1 MPLKALA
8 PSALKRRCDPR
19 SLRFRTTA
27 ELEDLDEILGQ
38 ERAIEALRFGIGIRS
53 EGFNLFA
60 LGPNALGKHTTIRQ
74 FLDRKAA
81 EQETPA
87 DWCYIHDFEDAH
99 RPKALK
105 LPAGTGDK
113 LQRDMARL
121 VEELQTAVATV
132 FDSDEYRTR
141 LQGINEEFR
150 ERQSEAFEELQK
162 RARGREV
169 ALVRTPVGLA
179 LAPMRGEEVMNPE
192 EFRKLPEAERERAE
206 KAIQEL
212 QTELQETIQQI
223 PRWDKERREKVRE
236 VNREVTN
243 FAVGHLIDTMRQDYK
258 HVPDVVAHLDAVR
271 ADMIDNV
278 AGFVQP
284 PVGEDA
290 QGPGGQEPPRG
301 PHGAPGAAGMP
312 AFLRR
317 YHVNVVVD
325 NGATA
330 GAPVIYED
338 NPAQGYL
345 VGRVE
350 HRAQMGALITD
361 FSLIQPGA
369 LHRANGGYLILDA
382 RKLLMQPHAYESL
395 KRTLQAREIRIES
408 PGQMYGLVSTVSLEP
423 ESIPLDVKIV
433 LVGDRMLYYMLSAQ
447 DPDFSQLFKVAV
459 DFEDDM
465 DRAASRHMPYAR
477 LVATLARRDGLRP
490 LNAAG
495 VARVIE
501 QASRIAGDSA
511 KMSTRMGLI
520 CDVLREADHWAAE
533 AGRRVIGASEVQKTI
548 DSQIRRADRMRER
561 SQEMIRRGT
570 ILLDTA
576 GAVTGQVNGLSVIS
590 MGGFAFGRP
599 SRITARVRMG
609 RGEVMDIEREVDL
622 GGPLH
627 SKGVLI
633 LSAFLSA
640 HYASERPL
648 SLSASLVFEQSYS
661 GIDGDSAS
669 SAELYALLSALAEV
683 PIRQSLAVT
692 GSVNQFGQVQAIGGV
707 NEKIEG
713 YFDLCKSNGLNG
725 GNGVLIPASNATHL
739 MLRDDVIEA
748 AAAGR
753 FHIYTVKTIDQ
764 GIELLTGTP
773 AGKRRRNGSFPAGTI
788 NRMVDDRLIALAEA
802 RRSFATPSEDKG

>member
-1 MPLKALA
+1 M
-8 PSALKRRCDPR
+8 
-19 SLRFRTTA
+19 RFRTTA
-27 ELEDLDEILGQ
+27 ELKDVDEILGQ
-38 ERAIEALRFGIGIRS
+38 ERAIEALRIGIGIRS
-53 EGFNLFA
+53 AGFNLFA
-60 LGPNALGKHTTIRQ
+60 LGPNALGKHTTVRQ

-81 EQETPA
+81 AQDTPA

-99 RPKALK
+99 RPKALR

-121 VEELQTAVATV
+121 IEELQTAVSTV
-132 FDSDEYRTR
+132 FESDEYRTR

-179 LAPMRGEEVMNPE
+179 LAPMRGEEVMSPE
-192 EFRKLPEAERERAE
+192 DFRKLPEAERERAE

-212 QTELQETIQQI
+212 QQELQETIQQI
-223 PRWDKERREKVRE
+223 PRWDKDRREKVRD

-258 HVPDVVAHLDAVR
+258 ALPDVVAHLDAVR
-271 ADMIDNV
+271 ADVIDNV

-284 PVGEDA
+284 PGGEDA
-290 QGPGGQEPPRG
+290 ESATRQEPARASP
-301 PHGAPGAAGMP
+301 GAPCAAGMP
-312 AFLRR
+312 TFLRR
-317 YHVNVVVD
+317 YRVNVIVD
-325 NGATA
+325 NGGTK
-330 GAPVIYED
+330 GAPVVYED
-338 NPAQGYL
+338 NPAQGNL

-350 HRAQMGALITD
+350 HLAQMGALITD

-382 RKLLMQPHAYESL
+382 RKLLMQPYAYESL
-395 KRTLQAREIRIES
+395 KRTLQAGEIRIES
-408 PGQMYGLVSTVSLEP
+408 PGQMYGLVSAVSLEP
-423 ESIPLDVKIV
+423 ESIPLDIKIV
-433 LVGDRMLYYMLSAQ
+433 LVGDRMLYYLLSAQ

-465 DRAASRHMPYAR
+465 DRSAGRHMPYAR
-477 LVATLARRDGLRP
+477 LVATLARRDGLKP

-501 QASRIAGDSA
+501 QASRLAGDSA
-511 KMSTRMGLI
+511 KLSTRMGLI
-520 CDVLREADHWAAE
+520 CDVLREADHWASE
-533 AGRRVIGASEVQKTI
+533 AGRRVIGAQEVQKTI

-570 ILLDTA
+570 ILLDTTGSA
-576 GAVTGQVNGLSVIS
+576 TGQVNGLAVLS
-590 MGGFAFGRP
+590 MGSFAFGRP

-640 HYASERPL
+640 QYATDRPL

-661 GIDGDSAS
+661 GVDGDSAS

-683 PIRQSLAVT
+683 PIEQSLAVT

-713 YFDLCKSNGLNG
+713 FFDLCKANGLNG

-748 AAAGR
+748 ATAGT
-753 FHIYTVKTIDQ
+753 FHIYPIKTIDQ
-764 GIELLTGTP
+764 GIELLTGKP
-773 AGKRRRNGSFPAGTI
+773 AGKRGRNGTFPAGTL
-788 NRMVDDRLIALAEA
+788 NRMVDDRLMALADA
-802 RRSFATPSEDKG
+802 RRSFAAPSERGG

>member
-8 PSALKRRCDPR
+8 PSALKHRCDPR

-27 ELEDLDEILGQ
+27 ELKDLDEVLGQ

-53 EGFNLFA
+53 AGFNLFA

-81 EQETPA
+81 EEETPA
-87 DWCYIHDFEDAH
+87 DWCYIHDFEDSH

-113 LQRDMARL
+113 LHREMARL
-121 VEELQTAVATV
+121 IEELQTAVSTI
-132 FDSDEYRTR
+132 FESDEYRTR

-179 LAPMRGEEVMNPE
+179 LAPMRDDEVMSPE
-192 EFRKLPEAERERAE
+192 DFRKLPEAEREHAE

-212 QTELQETIQQI
+212 QHELQETIQQI

-243 FAVGHLIDTMRQDYK
+243 FAVGHLIDTLRQEYK
-258 HVPDVVAHLDAVR
+258 ALPEVVAHLDAVR
-271 ADMIDNV
+271 ADVIDNV
-278 AGFVQP
+278 SGFVQP
-284 PVGEDA
+284 PAGADA
-290 QGPGGQEPPRG
+290 QSPPGQDQPQGPP
-301 PHGAPGAAGMP
+301 GAPGASGMP

-317 YHVNVVVD
+317 YRVNVIVD
-325 NGATA
+325 NGATE
-330 GAPVIYED
+330 GVPVVYED
-338 NPAQGYL
+338 NPAQGIL

-350 HRAQMGALITD
+350 HLAQMGALITD

-382 RKLLMQPHAYESL
+382 RKLLMQPYAYESL
-395 KRTLQAREIRIES
+395 KRTLQAGEVRIES

-423 ESIPLDVKIV
+423 EPIPLDVKVV
-433 LVGDRMLYYMLSAQ
+433 LVGDRMLYYLLSAQ
-447 DPDFSQLFKVAV
+447 DPDFAQLFKVAV
-459 DFEDDM
+459 DFEEDM
-465 DRAASRHMPYAR
+465 DRAAGRNMPYAR

-490 LNAAG
+490 LNAGG

-501 QASRIAGDSA
+501 QASRLAGDST
-511 KMSTRMGLI
+511 KLSTRMGLI

-533 AGRRVIGASEVQKTI
+533 SGRRVIGAREVQKTI
-548 DSQIRRADRMRER
+548 DSQVRRADRMRER

-576 GAVTGQVNGLSVIS
+576 GTAVGQVNGLSVLS
-590 MGGFAFGRP
+590 LGSYAFGRP

-609 RGEVMDIEREVDL
+609 RGEVMDIEREVEL

-640 HYASERPL
+640 HYAADRPL

-669 SAELYALLSALAEV
+669 SAELYALLSALSGV
-683 PIRQSLAVT
+683 PIKQALAVT

-713 YFDLCKSNGLNG
+713 FFDLCNANGLNG
-725 GNGVLIPASNATHL
+725 ENGVLIPASNAPHL
-739 MLRDDVIEA
+739 MLRDDVIKA
-748 AAAGR
+748 A
-753 FHIYTVKTIDQ
+753 
-764 GIELLTGTP
+764 
-773 AGKRRRNGSFPAGTI
+773 RRRKVPYLPGQDYRSG
-788 NRMVDDRLIALAEA
+788 DRASD
-802 RRSFATPSEDKG
+802 RRTGGKAAPQRRVRDGHHKSDGR

>member
-382 RKLLMQPHAYESL
+382 RKLLMQPHAYASL

>member
-8 PSALKRRCDPR
+8 PRALKRRCDPR

-27 ELEDLDEILGQ
+27 ELEDVDEILGQ

-53 EGFNLFA
+53 AGFNLFA
-60 LGPNALGKHTTIRQ
+60 LGPNALGKHTTVRQ

-81 EQETPA
+81 AQDTPA

-99 RPKALK
+99 RPKALR

-121 VEELQTAVATV
+121 IEELQTAVSTV
-132 FDSDEYRTR
+132 FESDEYRTR

-179 LAPMRGEEVMNPE
+179 LAPMRDEEVMSPE
-192 EFRKLPEAERERAE
+192 DFRKLPEAERERAE

-212 QTELQETIQQI
+212 QQELQETIQQI
-223 PRWDKERREKVRE
+223 PRWDKDRREKVRD

-258 HVPDVVAHLDAVR
+258 ALPDVVAHLDAVQ
-271 ADMIDNV
+271 ADVIDNV
-278 AGFVQP
+278 AGFIQP
-284 PVGEDA
+284 PGGGDA
-290 QGPGGQEPPRG
+290 QSATGQEPARASP
-301 PHGAPGAAGMP
+301 GAPGAAGMP
-312 AFLRR
+312 TFLRR
-317 YHVNVVVD
+317 YRVNVIVD
-325 NGATA
+325 NGGTK
-330 GAPVIYED
+330 GAPVVYED
-338 NPAQGYL
+338 NPAQGNL

-350 HRAQMGALITD
+350 HLAQMGALITD

-382 RKLLMQPHAYESL
+382 RKLLMQPYAYESL
-395 KRTLQAREIRIES
+395 KRTLQAGEIRIES
-408 PGQMYGLVSTVSLEP
+408 PGQMYGLVSTVSLAP
-423 ESIPLDVKIV
+423 ESIPLDIKIV
-433 LVGDRMLYYMLSAQ
+433 LVGDRMLYYLLSAQ

-465 DRAASRHMPYAR
+465 DRAAGRHMPYAR
-477 LVATLARRDGLRP
+477 LVATLARRDGLKP

-501 QASRIAGDSA
+501 QASRLAGDSA
-511 KMSTRMGLI
+511 KLSTRMGLI
-520 CDVLREADHWAAE
+520 CDVLREADHWASE
-533 AGRRVIGASEVQKTI
+533 AGRRVIGAQEVQKTI
-548 DSQIRRADRMRER
+548 DSQTRRADRMRER

-576 GAVTGQVNGLSVIS
+576 GAATGQINGLAVLS

-609 RGEVMDIEREVDL
+609 RGEVVDIEREVDL

-627 SKGVLI
+627 TKGVLI

-640 HYASERPL
+640 HYATDRPL

-661 GIDGDSAS
+661 GVDGDSAS

-683 PIRQSLAVT
+683 PIKQSLAVT

-713 YFDLCKSNGLNG
+713 FFDLCKANGLNG

-748 AAAGR
+748 AAAGT
-753 FHIYTVKTIDQ
+753 FHIYPIKTIDQ
-764 GIELLTGTP
+764 GIELLTGKP
-773 AGKRRRNGSFPAGTI
+773 AGKRGKNGTFPAGTI
-788 NRMVDDRLIALAEA
+788 NRMVDDRLMALADA
-802 RRSFATPSEDKG
+802 RRSFAAPLERGG

>member
-8 PSALKRRCDPR
+8 PRALKRRCDPR

-27 ELEDLDEILGQ
+27 ELEDIDEILGQ

-53 EGFNLFA
+53 AGFNLFA
-60 LGPNALGKHTTIRQ
+60 LGPNALGKHTTVRQ

-81 EQETPA
+81 AQDTPA

-99 RPKALK
+99 RPKALR

-121 VEELQTAVATV
+121 IEELQTAVSTV
-132 FDSDEYRTR
+132 FESDEYRTR

-179 LAPMRGEEVMNPE
+179 LAPMRDEEVMSPE
-192 EFRKLPEAERERAE
+192 DFRKLPEAERERAE

-212 QTELQETIQQI
+212 QQELQETIQQI
-223 PRWDKERREKVRE
+223 PRWDKDRREKVRD

-258 HVPDVVAHLDAVR
+258 ALPDVVAHLDAVQ
-271 ADMIDNV
+271 ADVIDNV
-278 AGFVQP
+278 AGFIQP
-284 PVGEDA
+284 PGGGDA
-290 QGPGGQEPPRG
+290 QSATGQEPARASP
-301 PHGAPGAAGMP
+301 GAPGAAGMP
-312 AFLRR
+312 TFLRR
-317 YHVNVVVD
+317 YRVNVIVD
-325 NGATA
+325 NGGTK
-330 GAPVIYED
+330 GAPVVYED
-338 NPAQGYL
+338 NPAQGNL

-350 HRAQMGALITD
+350 HLAQMGALITD

-382 RKLLMQPHAYESL
+382 RKLLMQPYAYESL
-395 KRTLQAREIRIES
+395 KRTLQAGEIRIES
-408 PGQMYGLVSTVSLEP
+408 PGQMYGLVSTVSLAP
-423 ESIPLDVKIV
+423 ESIPLDIKIV
-433 LVGDRMLYYMLSAQ
+433 LVGDRMLYYLLSAQ

-465 DRAASRHMPYAR
+465 DRAAGRHMPYAR
-477 LVATLARRDGLRP
+477 LVATLARRDGLKP

-501 QASRIAGDSA
+501 QASRLAGDSA
-511 KMSTRMGLI
+511 KLSTRMGLI
-520 CDVLREADHWAAE
+520 CDVLREADHWASE
-533 AGRRVIGASEVQKTI
+533 AGRRVIGAQEVQKTI
-548 DSQIRRADRMRER
+548 DSQTRRADRMRER

-576 GAVTGQVNGLSVIS
+576 GAATGQINGLAVLS

-609 RGEVMDIEREVDL
+609 RGEVVDIEREVDL

-627 SKGVLI
+627 TKGVLI

-640 HYASERPL
+640 HYATDRPL

-661 GIDGDSAS
+661 GVDGDSAS

-683 PIRQSLAVT
+683 PIKQSLAVT

-713 YFDLCKSNGLNG
+713 FFDLCKANGLNG

-748 AAAGR
+748 AAAGT
-753 FHIYTVKTIDQ
+753 FHIYPIKTIDQ
-764 GIELLTGTP
+764 GIELLTGKP
-773 AGKRRRNGSFPAGTI
+773 AGKRGKNGTFPAGTI
-788 NRMVDDRLIALAEA
+788 NRMVDDRLMALADA
-802 RRSFATPSEDKG
+802 RRSFAAPLERGG

>member
-1 MPLKALA
+1 MATANPTC
-8 PSALKRRCDPR
+8 RQTG
-19 SLRFRTTA
+19 FR
-27 ELEDLDEILGQ
+27 
-38 ERAIEALRFGIGIRS
+38 GIS
-53 EGFNLFA
+53 
-60 LGPNALGKHTTIRQ
+60 P
-74 FLDRKAA
+74 
-81 EQETPA
+81 
-87 DWCYIHDFEDAH
+87 
-99 RPKALK
+99 
-105 LPAGTGDK
+105 
-113 LQRDMARL
+113 
-121 VEELQTAVATV
+121 
-132 FDSDEYRTR
+132 
-141 LQGINEEFR
+141 
-150 ERQSEAFEELQK
+150 
-162 RARGREV
+162 
-169 ALVRTPVGLA
+169 
-179 LAPMRGEEVMNPE
+179 
-192 EFRKLPEAERERAE
+192 
-206 KAIQEL
+206 
-212 QTELQETIQQI
+212 LQETIQQI

>member
-8 PSALKRRCDPR
+8 PRALKRRCDPR

-27 ELEDLDEILGQ
+27 ELEDVDEILGQ

-53 EGFNLFA
+53 AGFNLFA
-60 LGPNALGKHTTIRQ
+60 LGPNALGKHTTVRQ

-81 EQETPA
+81 AQDTPA

-99 RPKALK
+99 RPKALR

-121 VEELQTAVATV
+121 IEELQTAVSTV
-132 FDSDEYRTR
+132 FESEEYRTR

-179 LAPMRGEEVMNPE
+179 LAPMRNEEVMSPE
-192 EFRKLPEAERERAE
+192 DFRKLPEAERERAE

-212 QTELQETIQQI
+212 QQELQETIQQI
-223 PRWDKERREKVRE
+223 PRWDKERREKVRD

-243 FAVGHLIDTMRQDYK
+243 FAVGHLIDTMRQEYK
-258 HVPDVVAHLDAVR
+258 ALPDVVAHLDAVR
-271 ADMIDNV
+271 ADVIDNV

-284 PVGEDA
+284 PGGGEA
-290 QGPGGQEPPRG
+290 QSATGQEPPRAS
-301 PHGAPGAAGMP
+301 PGAPGAAGMP
-312 AFLRR
+312 TLLRR
-317 YHVNVVVD
+317 YRVNVIVD
-325 NGATA
+325 NGGTK
-330 GAPVIYED
+330 GAPVVYED
-338 NPAQGYL
+338 NPAQGNL

-350 HRAQMGALITD
+350 HLAQMGALITD

-382 RKLLMQPHAYESL
+382 RKLLTQPYAYESL
-395 KRTLQAREIRIES
+395 KRTLQAGEIRIES
-408 PGQMYGLVSTVSLEP
+408 PGQMYGLVSTVSLAP
-423 ESIPLDVKIV
+423 ESIPLDIKVV
-433 LVGDRMLYYMLSAQ
+433 LVGDRMLYYLLSAQ

-465 DRAASRHMPYAR
+465 DRTAGRHMPYAR
-477 LVATLARRDGLRP
+477 LVATLARRDGLMP
-490 LNAAG
+490 LSAAG

-501 QASRIAGDSA
+501 QASRLAGDSA
-511 KMSTRMGLI
+511 KLSTRMGLI
-520 CDVLREADHWAAE
+520 CDVLREADHWATE
-533 AGRRVIGASEVQKTI
+533 AGRRVIGAQEVQKTI
-548 DSQIRRADRMRER
+548 DSQTRRADRMRER

-576 GAVTGQVNGLSVIS
+576 GAATGQVNGLAVLS

-609 RGEVMDIEREVDL
+609 RGEVLDIEREVEL

-627 SKGVLI
+627 TKGVLI

-640 HYASERPL
+640 HYATDRPL

-661 GIDGDSAS
+661 GVDGDSAS

-683 PIRQSLAVT
+683 PIKQSLAVT

-713 YFDLCKSNGLNG
+713 FFDLCKANGLDG

-748 AAAGR
+748 AAAGT
-753 FHIYTVKTIDQ
+753 FHVYPIKTIDQ
-764 GIELLTGTP
+764 GIELLTGKP
-773 AGKRRRNGSFPAGTI
+773 AGKRGRNGTFPAGTI
-788 NRMVDDRLIALAEA
+788 NRMVDDRLMALADA
-802 RRSFATPSEDKG
+802 RRSFAAPSERGG

>member
-753 FHIYTVKTIDQ
+753 FHIYPVKTIDQ

>member
-27 ELEDLDEILGQ
+27 ELGDLDEVLGQ

-53 EGFNLFA
+53 DGFNLFA
-60 LGPNALGKHTTIRQ
+60 LGPNALGKHTTVRQ

-81 EQETPA
+81 KQETPA
-87 DWCYIHDFEDAH
+87 DWCYIHDFDDAH

-105 LPAGTGDK
+105 LPAGTGGK
-113 LQRDMARL
+113 LHREMARL
-121 VEELQTAVATV
+121 IEELQTAVSTV
-132 FDSDEYRTR
+132 FESDEYRTR

-150 ERQSEAFEELQK
+150 ERQSEAFDELQK
-162 RARGREV
+162 RARSREV

-179 LAPMRGEEVMNPE
+179 LAPMRGEEVMSPE
-192 EFRKLPEAERERAE
+192 DFRKLPEAERERAE
-206 KAIQEL
+206 KTIQEL
-212 QTELQETIQQI
+212 QQELQETIQQI

-243 FAVGHLIDTMRQDYK
+243 FAVGHLIDSMRHDCK
-258 HVPDVVAHLDAVR
+258 ALPAVVAHLDAVR
-271 ADMIDNV
+271 ADVIDNV
-278 AGFVQP
+278 AAFVQP
-284 PVGEDA
+284 PAGGDTQGGPGQDQP
-290 QGPGGQEPPRG
+290 QGP
-301 PHGAPGAAGMP
+301 PGTPGTSGVP

-317 YHVNVVVD
+317 YRVNVIVD
-325 NGATA
+325 NGATE
-330 GAPVIYED
+330 GAPVVYED

-350 HRAQMGALITD
+350 HLAQMGALITD

-382 RKLLMQPHAYESL
+382 RKLLMQPYAYESL
-395 KRTLQAREIRIES
+395 KRTLQAGEIRIES

-423 ESIPLDVKIV
+423 EPIPLDVKVV
-433 LVGDRMLYYMLSAQ
+433 LVGDRMLYYLLSAQ
-447 DPDFSQLFKVAV
+447 DPDFGQLFKVAV
-459 DFEDDM
+459 DFEEDM
-465 DRAASRHMPYAR
+465 DRASGRNMPYAR
-477 LVATLARRDGLRP
+477 LIATLARRDGLKP

-501 QASRIAGDSA
+501 QASRLAGDST
-511 KMSTRMGLI
+511 KLSTRMGLI
-520 CDVLREADHWAAE
+520 CDILREADYWASE
-533 AGRRVIGASEVQKTI
+533 AGRRVIGAHEVQKTI
-548 DSQIRRADRMRER
+548 DSQVRRADRMRER
-561 SQEMIRRGT
+561 SQERIRRGT

-576 GAVTGQVNGLSVIS
+576 GSTTGQVNGLSVIS
-590 MGGFAFGRP
+590 LGSYAFGRP

-640 HYASERPL
+640 HYAADRPL

-661 GIDGDSAS
+661 GVDGDSAS

-683 PIRQSLAVT
+683 PIKQSLAVT

-713 YFDLCKSNGLNG
+713 FFDLCKANGLNG
-725 GNGVLIPASNATHL
+725 ENGVLIPASNAAHL

-748 AAAGR
+748 ARQGR
-753 FHIYTVKTIDQ
+753 FHIYPVKTIDQ
-764 GIELLTGTP
+764 GIELLTGKA
-773 AGKRRRNGSFPAGTI
+773 AGKRRRNGAFAAGTI

-802 RRSFATPSEDKG
+802 RRSFVASSEGKG